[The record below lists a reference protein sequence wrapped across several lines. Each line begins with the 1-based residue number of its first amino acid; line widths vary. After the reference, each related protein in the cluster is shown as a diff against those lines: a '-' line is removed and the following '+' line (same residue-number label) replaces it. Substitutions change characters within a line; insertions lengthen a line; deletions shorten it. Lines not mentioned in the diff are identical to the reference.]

1 MFREFEERLELC
13 KSENLSLRH
22 RVSKLENFDTQSR
35 QSHVKQSGNQ
45 KDKNSFNSIQI
56 DVYGQVI
63 NIIIKSIIT
72 KISSIY
78 FNITLFSKINILEI
92 KFL

>member
-1 MFREFEERLELC
+1 MFREFEERLDLC

-22 RVSKLENFDTQSR
+22 QVSKLGNLNTLSR

-45 KDKNSFNSIQI
+45 KNSDKNSFNIIQKI

-63 NIIIKSIIT
+63 NIIIESIIM

-78 FNITLFSKINILEI
+78 LFILI
-92 KFL
+92 ILI